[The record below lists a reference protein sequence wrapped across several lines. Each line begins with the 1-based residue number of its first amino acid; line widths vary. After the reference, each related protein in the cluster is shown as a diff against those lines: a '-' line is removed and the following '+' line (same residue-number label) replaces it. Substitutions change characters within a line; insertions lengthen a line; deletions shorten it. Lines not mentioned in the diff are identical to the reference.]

1 MVIGH
6 ILIYEWIYLLSG
18 VFILGAL
25 AVSRAVSIWT
35 AECNGVI
42 RHIIGTIT

>member
-25 AVSRAVSIWT
+25 AVSSVYMDRSVM
-35 AECNGVI
+35 V
-42 RHIIGTIT
+42 